1 MSRDTSMHV
10 VSPHNFLRSG
20 EKLCRRLP
28 ACKFVSEV
36 NLKEATFQNQ
46 HSLPD
51 SSPPSKF
58 VSHQK
63 LGTNRTLGFLW
74 VAAFFV
80 CVPCFGGTKK
90 HIWEQAKMAPNPT
103 EALRKVLRIVEVFS
117 NDWIWVM
124 ETETGLFG
132 KTLVAFITWGNCQVP
147 LMLSILLV

>member
-51 SSPPSKF
+51 SSPPRIRE
-58 VSHQK
+58 
-63 LGTNRTLGFLW
+63 LEGLC
-74 VAAFFV
+74 VA
-80 CVPCFGGTKK
+80 
-90 HIWEQAKMAPNPT
+90 H
-103 EALRKVLRIVEVFS
+103 LFS
-117 NDWIWVM
+117 
-124 ETETGLFG
+124 
-132 KTLVAFITWGNCQVP
+132 
-147 LMLSILLV
+147 